1 MSGAGFSPVATPS
14 AANKARGALASE
26 PTKIEFSYTYTLRA
40 VVTMITYCFT
50 EKGMLVK
57 YGALSGIT
65 TEMTQLLL
73 AAGRKVIF
81 IRKDIFDAL
90 ITALNYCIDV
100 VIACLDGDPT
110 DDASTRII
118 KHLQTIDMLME
129 MISNIDELIMT
140 AVDDGFIKPIEL
152 SKL

>member
-1 MSGAGFSPVATPS
+1 
-14 AANKARGALASE
+14 
-26 PTKIEFSYTYTLRA
+26 
-40 VVTMITYCFT
+40 MITYCFT

-57 YGALSGIT
+57 FGAMDETPVQL
-65 TEMTQLLL
+65 TQLLL

-81 IRKDIFDAL
+81 IRKDILDAL

-100 VIACLDGDPT
+100 VIACLDGDPA
-110 DDASTRII
+110 DDANTRII
-118 KHLQTIDMLME
+118 QHLQTIDMFME